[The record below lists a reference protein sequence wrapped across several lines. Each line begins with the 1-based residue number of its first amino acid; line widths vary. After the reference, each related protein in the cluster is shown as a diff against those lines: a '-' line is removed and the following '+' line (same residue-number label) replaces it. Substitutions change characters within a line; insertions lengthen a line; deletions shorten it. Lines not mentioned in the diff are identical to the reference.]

1 MRPRPVVLFVL
12 AFGAGLATGLA
23 HFQPLA
29 VAFGCGACAVWLWR
43 RDSVLLPLGAL
54 LGLAHGAVALSYAGH
69 SCAARLPPGSVAVT
83 VRLVDPAASGMVSA
97 EPVGLKC
104 HGPVLL
110 RWPDGQNREAGRLV
124 RVEGRWIPRQQFG
137 GRPDG
142 ILVVKEAG
150 VATGV
155 PGLAARL
162 RGWISA
168 VVQRLFGARS
178 AIVDAL
184 VLGTRGGI
192 DPELRDAFA
201 RSGLVHLLSISG
213 FHVGLLSAW
222 VVLLLRLGRVRRE
235 AALVIAAL
243 VATGYVAFLGWQA
256 PAVRAAALGAVAAWS
271 LIRQRRV
278 QPTPL
283 LAMTCLMVLLLDP
296 WAIFD
301 LGGWLSAS
309 ALWGA
314 TSFTRWSDHAIG
326 RGRLAQ
332 TFFASLGATL
342 ATAPLT
348 AAALGT
354 VALAG
359 LALNF
364 LAIPLAALAVPGILA
379 ALLAASVAE
388 PLAAAFASG
397 SGLALAGLERLA
409 LVGSHLPG
417 GALLVE
423 PGWPSALPWV
433 AVLVVASWVM
443 ADRTSGREALHRA
456 LRVVAVGLWIA
467 LAAQQVRGLGGGQR
481 ELRLFVLDV
490 GQGDAAVLATPGG
503 HWLVLDAGP
512 VGEGR
517 DAGRRVVA
525 PFLARN
531 GVRRLSVLLVSHA
544 HADHLGGVGS
554 VLDRL
559 PADDLIEPAV
569 PVPDSL
575 YLALLDRADA
585 GGVRWHPG
593 RAGDRWEVDGVR
605 FRLLHPDTTWAGWR
619 EDLNEDS
626 LVLLVEYGSFRAVF
640 AGDAGL
646 PVEARLRGRVG
657 HVDLLKAGH
666 HGARAATGAAW
677 LAELT
682 PRAVLISVGLH
693 NRYGHPSPPTLARIA
708 AAGAE
713 LWRTD
718 RDGTVS
724 VRTDGHHVA
733 VWAKGRTQE
742 YDIGSGQ
749 SPGIPQR

>member
-1 MRPRPVVLFVL
+1 MRPRPVALFVL

-23 HFQPLA
+23 HFQPLPA
-29 VAFGCGACAVWLWR
+29 AFGCAACAAWLWR
-43 RDSVLLPLGAL
+43 RDVVLLPLGAL
-54 LGLAHGAVALSYAGH
+54 LGLAHGALAFSYAGH
-69 SCAARLPPGSVAVT
+69 SCPATLPPGPVAIT
-83 VRLVDPAASGMVSA
+83 VRLVDPAASGLVSA
-97 EPVGLKC
+97 EPVALEC

-110 RWPDGQNREAGRLV
+110 RWPDGQQREAGRLV
-124 RVEGRWIPRQQFG
+124 RVAGRWIPRQQLG

-142 ILVVKEAG
+142 ILVVKEVGA
-150 VATGV
+150 ATGV
-155 PGLAARL
+155 AGIPARL

-168 VVQRLFGARS
+168 VVHRLFGARS

-235 AALVIAAL
+235 IALVVAALVT
-243 VATGYVAFLGWQA
+243 TGYVAFLGWQP
-256 PAVRAAALGAVAAWS
+256 PAVRAAALGAVAAWC

-283 LAMTCLMVLLLDP
+283 LAVTCLMVLLVDP

-314 TSFTRWSDHAIG
+314 TSFTRWSDQALG
-326 RGRLAQ
+326 RGRLAR

-342 ATAPLT
+342 ATAPIT
-348 AAALGT
+348 SAALGT

-359 LALNF
+359 LILNF

-379 ALLAASVAE
+379 ALLTSAIAP

-409 LVGSHLPG
+409 MVGGSLPG

-423 PGWPSALPWV
+423 PGWRSAVPW
-433 AVLVVASWVM
+433 AGVLIVASWVM
-443 ADRTSGREALHRA
+443 ADRTSGREAFRRA
-456 LRVVAVGLWIA
+456 LRVVAAVLWMA
-467 LAAQQVRGLGGGQR
+467 LAREQVRGLGGGQR
-481 ELRLFVLDV
+481 ELRLFLLDV

-503 HWLVLDAGP
+503 RWVVLDAGP
-512 VGEGR
+512 AGEGR

-525 PFLARN
+525 PFLARQ
-531 GVRRLSVLLVSHA
+531 GARRVSLLLVSHA

-575 YLALLDRADA
+575 YLALLDRAAA

-605 FRLLHPDTTWAGWR
+605 FRLLHPDTAWAGWR
-619 EDLNEDS
+619 EDRNEDS
-626 LVLLVEYGSFRAVF
+626 LVLLVEYGAFRAVF

-666 HGARAATGAAW
+666 HGARAATGDAW

-682 PRAVLISVGLH
+682 PRAVVISVGRR
-693 NRYGHPSPPTLARIA
+693 NRYGHPSPPVLARVA
-708 AAGAE
+708 AVGAE

-733 VWAKGRTQE
+733 FWGKGRRQE
-742 YDIGSGQ
+742 YDIQG
-749 SPGIPQR
+749 R

>member
-12 AFGAGLATGLA
+12 VFGAGLATGLA
-23 HFQPLA
+23 HLRPLVA
-29 VAFGCGACAVWLWR
+29 VVGCTAWAAWLWR
-43 RDSVLLPLGAL
+43 RDALLLPLGAL
-54 LGLAHGAVALSYAGH
+54 LGLAHGSVALSYAGH
-69 SCAARLPPGSVAVT
+69 SCAAALPPGPVAVT
-83 VRLVDPAASGMVSA
+83 VRLLDPASSGL
-97 EPVGLKC
+97 VGAVPIGVKC

-110 RWPDGQNREAGRLV
+110 RWPGGQQREAGRRV
-124 RVEGRWIPRQQFG
+124 RVEGRWTPRPQFG

-142 ILVVKEAG
+142 ILVVKTAG
-150 VATGV
+150 AATGR

-162 RGWISA
+162 RGWVSA
-168 VVQRLFGARS
+168 ADRRLFGERS

-184 VLGTRGGI
+184 VLGTRGGL
-192 DPELRDAFA
+192 DPELRNAFA

-213 FHVGLLSAW
+213 FHVGLLSGW
-222 VVLLLRLGRVRRE
+222 VVLLLRLARVRRE
-235 AALVIAAL
+235 PAVVIAAL

-256 PAVRAAALGAVAAWS
+256 PAVRAAALGALAAWC

-283 LAMTCLMVLLLDP
+283 LAVTCLVVLLFDP

-314 TSFTRWSDHAIG
+314 TSFTRWSDHALG

-364 LAIPLAALAVPGILA
+364 VAIPLAALAVPGILA
-379 ALLAASVAE
+379 ALLAAAVAE
-388 PLAAAFASG
+388 PVAAAFASG

-409 LVGSHLPG
+409 VVGGSLPG

-423 PGWPSALPWV
+423 PGWRSALPWV
-433 AVLVVASWVM
+433 GVLIVASWVM
-443 ADRTSGREALHRA
+443 ADRTSGREALRRA
-456 LRVVAVGLWIA
+456 LYVGAAGLWIGVVA
-467 LAAQQVRGLGGGQR
+467 GQLRGLGGGQR

-490 GQGDAAVLATPGG
+490 GQGDATVLATPGG
-503 HWLVLDAGP
+503 HWMVLDAGP
-512 VGEGR
+512 LGEGR

-525 PFLARN
+525 PFLARQ
-531 GVRRLSVLLVSHA
+531 GVSRVSVLLVSHA

-559 PADDLIEPAV
+559 PVDDLIEPAV

-575 YLALLDRADA
+575 YLALLDRVAA
-585 GGVRWHPG
+585 GGIRWHPG

-605 FRLLHPDTTWAGWR
+605 FRLLHPDTTWTGWR

-626 LVLLVEYGSFRAVF
+626 LVLLLEYGSFRALF

-666 HGARAATGAAW
+666 HGARAATGDAW
-677 LAELT
+677 LAELS
-682 PRAVLISVGLH
+682 PRAVVISVGRR
-693 NRYGHPSPPTLARIA
+693 NRYGHPSPPTLDRIA
-708 AAGAE
+708 TARAE

-724 VRTDGHHVA
+724 VRTDGRHVA
-733 VWAKGRTQE
+733 VWAGDRKQQ
-742 YDIGSGQ
+742 YDIPGGQ
-749 SPGIPQR
+749 